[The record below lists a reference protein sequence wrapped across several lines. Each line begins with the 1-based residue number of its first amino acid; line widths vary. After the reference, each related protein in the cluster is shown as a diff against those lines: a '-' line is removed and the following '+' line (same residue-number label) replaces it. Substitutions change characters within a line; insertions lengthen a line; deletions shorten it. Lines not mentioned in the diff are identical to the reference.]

1 MYIKIGKTDIK
12 YRSGVDDYMIFSEV
26 PDSQLSY
33 EKPILVRTKDELD
46 IWFGRD
52 FKDRNYFDEL
62 LKKGVTLYLYKPI
75 KENNTHDIDDYI
87 DLDSYYIFPEI
98 FLDLPEVGEPGYA
111 YYLKTINPPKHYYS
125 FLLDDSDGRYK
136 WFPVSDLSQYNLD
149 PGIYE
154 STYDLPPTGHSDT
167 AYYVELIPPA
177 RHWFKYE
184 SGEWIGIE
192 SQEELNTLTPR
203 RCLFARPE
211 SLPESGVFRYYTLS
225 TKSWWIWKNEKWIE
239 TTENPDIQEFPTY
252 FNTPSDLPETG
263 DNYKY
268 YVDSSW
274 YIWLA
279 DSWTPENIFPQNLD
293 NISGSLNNRDTLMIS
308 KPDNEENQEYY
319 TPYSYPEFRLYEDN
333 HLGVFTRD
341 YELDYTGDSVAN
353 SSDLS
358 DLELGYKTLAFRL
371 SYTSEILDSGYIII
385 ESQVENSTYKKGYN
399 YCFYSVDDPSDL
411 SAVYYR
417 GSRTKVDTISEL
429 LGVYRDLGYKTLRTA
444 EHEYLIYSGDIFDFT
459 EFYTYKDISLENSF
473 DDSENILTSYIQG
486 NKGFEF
492 YSKTIG
498 TAYTS
503 SENNIESLVSVKIE
517 PTEYEKYRITIGRYD
532 YTEIFE
538 GPLFTEVG
546 EERLDNIINNNSK
559 LVMCDLSGLKNFI
572 KSGKIYQGKIGN
584 KIETSDFIGIPN
596 LLLQHYYI
604 PSIGQPGVKYKV
616 CDGLWR
622 TWDSDEEVYK
632 DITRLSYNFYDLTE
646 EILNYPDLETL
657 SAEEGKSSRFK
668 YYVESEDKF
677 YTWDGRNWTILKKE
691 LLSSDEYSIKVERT
705 GYEEYVLYIIAG
717 KFSETYTGNV
727 FKLQGIINE
736 SSEIFREF
744 RFKDLCNQLRT
755 GTYYLRRGKNESQTP
770 DMYLKSLGCLFD
782 TQIENIWPDYFL
794 VPDISK
800 YTNNLGETRNIER
813 DVFLEHAKNFNC
825 QFLIQNN
832 NPAYTLEIVENID
845 NIPNPKIGVLYSY
858 SNKAGTEYRISLD
871 GQGTQEFTD
880 RDIIEETLWGGDFIF
895 NYTGDTSN
903 YLVYFYRPLTI
914 FGNSRPAYYVFLDG
928 LLRNIYSYSETLINY
943 DSPTGSDPYELD
955 PNALCTNLET
965 YKSNF
970 MINNNHL
977 FYYKQYFNGPDYYST
992 IWMRFVLGKIYR
1004 ELQKNR
1010 WTYLSEKS
1018 TGIIETNIRNTLSKI
1033 QHRFRVVG
1041 FINLTKFTPKMSEN
1055 YLELSIDTYV
1065 NDLMNNNMTLDIT
1078 VNYNELNTD

>member
-98 FLDLPEVGEPGYA
+98 FLDLPESGEPGYA
-111 YYLKTINPPKHYYS
+111 YYLKTINPPQHYYS

-136 WFPVSDLSQYNLD
+136 WFPVSDLSQYTLD

-192 SQEELNTLTPR
+192 SQEELNTLMPW

-211 SLPESGVFRYYTLS
+211 SLLESGVFRYYTLS

-252 FNTPSDLPETG
+252 FNTPSDLPEIG

-279 DSWTPENIFPQNLD
+279 DSWTPEDIFPQNLD

-341 YELDYTGDSVAN
+341 YELDYIGDSVAN

-385 ESQVENSTYKKGYN
+385 ESQVENRTYKKGYN

-429 LGVYRDLGYKTLRTA
+429 LDVYRDLGYKTLRTA

-517 PTEYEKYRITIGRYD
+517 LTEYEKYRVTIGRYD

-546 EERLDNIINNNSK
+546 EERLDNVINNSSK
-559 LVMCDLSGLKNFI
+559 LVMCNLSGLKNFI
-572 KSGKIYQGKIGN
+572 KSGKVYQGEVGDR
-584 KIETSDFIGIPN
+584 IETLDFIGIPN

-604 PSIGQPGVKYKV
+604 PPIGQPGVKYKV
-616 CDGLWR
+616 YDGLWR
-622 TWDSDEEVYK
+622 TWDSDEEEYK

-657 SAEEGKSSRFK
+657 STEEGKSSRFK
-668 YYVESEDKF
+668 YYVESEDRF
-677 YTWDGRNWTILKKE
+677 YTWDGRNWTILMKE
-691 LLSSDEYSIKVERT
+691 LLSSDEYSIKVERM
-705 GYEEYVLYIIAG
+705 GYEKYALYIIAG
-717 KFSETYTGNV
+717 EFSETYTGNL

-736 SSEIFREF
+736 FSEIFREF

-755 GTYYLRRGKNESQTP
+755 GTYYLRRGKNETQTP
-770 DMYLKSLGCLFD
+770 NMYLKSLGCLFD

-794 VPDISK
+794 IPDISK
-800 YTNNLGETRNIER
+800 YTNNLGEIRELER
-813 DVFLEHAKNFNC
+813 DIFLEHARNFNC

-832 NPAYTLEIVENID
+832 DPAYTLEIVENID
-845 NIPNPKIGVLYSY
+845 NIPNPEVGILY

-880 RDIIEETLWGGDFIF
+880 QDVIEETLGGGDFIF

-914 FGNSRPAYYVFLDG
+914 LGNSRPGYYVFLDG

-977 FYYKQYFNGPDYYST
+977 FYYKQYFNGSDYYST

-1033 QHRFRVVG
+1033 QHRFGIVG